1 MNLLAKR
8 LAIFSILALSAAS
21 LCAQSKQPAPATAK
35 PTIVLVHGAFAES
48 SSWNGVASRLQ
59 ARGYHVVAAANPLR
73 GVGSD
78 AAHVEAVLHS
88 ISGPVVLVGHSYGGS
103 VISNVGNADHK
114 IRALVYVSAFA
125 PEAGES
131 ASELSTRLPGSSL
144 GSALLPPVAL
154 PDGSNDLYIRQD
166 RFHAQFAADIPAA
179 DAAVA
184 AVAQRPVTDKALNE
198 PSGAPTW
205 ASTPSWFIYGSKD
218 KNIPPAM
225 MAFMARRSHS
235 RRTVVVDGASH
246 VVMISHPDDVAR
258 LIVEAAESR

>member
-1 MNLLAKR
+1 MNTIAKLA
-8 LAIFSILALSAAS
+8 LFSILALSVTTLS
-21 LCAQSKQPAPATAK
+21 AQSRQPLPHVTK
-35 PTIVLVHGAFAES
+35 PTIMLVHGAFAES

-73 GVGSD
+73 GVSSD
-78 AAHVEAVLHS
+78 AAYVETLLRS
-88 ISGPVVLVGHSYGGS
+88 ISGSVVLVGHSYGGS
-103 VISNVGNADHK
+103 VISNIGNADHK
-114 IRALVYVSAFA
+114 IKALVYVSAFA

-131 ASELSTRLPGSSL
+131 ASELSTRFPGSSL
-144 GSALLPPVAL
+144 GSALLPPVEL

-225 MAFMARRSHS
+225 MAFMARRAQS
-235 RRTVVVDGASH
+235 RRTVVIDGASH

>member
-1 MNLLAKR
+1 
-8 LAIFSILALSAAS
+8 
-21 LCAQSKQPAPATAK
+21 
-35 PTIVLVHGAFAES
+35 
-48 SSWNGVASRLQ
+48 
-59 ARGYHVVAAANPLR
+59 
-73 GVGSD
+73 
-78 AAHVEAVLHS
+78 
-88 ISGPVVLVGHSYGGS
+88 